1 MKTLSFRFDV
11 DTAADIR
18 NGIPKLLDLGRE
30 LDAHFSF
37 YVNVG
42 KPFSFK
48 VTLARRLRTSLA
60 RLRFRSDS
68 RAVRTARVTA
78 YEKLGLRGILETCL
92 WNRDLGVTYRDQ
104 LRKILKEGH
113 ELGLHGGMNHAIWQ
127 YKLHEMTDGEIDDLF
142 RPAYDTFSQ
151 LFGKPVGYCSPGFVY
166 SEHVLDIV
174 DEYGF
179 LYASD
184 MEGESPFHPAVRG
197 KEYAHTQIPVNVV
210 GDGKASF
217 ISQQLALG
225 STDEEMVT
233 ALLEEIN
240 RHTTA
245 VLYGHPS
252 IEGGMALHVLRKTIL
267 EARAVDYRI
276 VPLRSLV
283 S

>member
-18 NGIPKLLDLGRE
+18 KGIPSLLDLGRE
-30 LDAHFSF
+30 LNVRFSF
-37 YVNVG
+37 YINVG
-42 KPFSFK
+42 KSFSFK
-48 VTLARRLRTSLA
+48 AFLARRLKVLLG
-60 RLRFRSDS
+60 RLRFPSAS
-68 RAVRTARVTA
+68 RAARSTRVTA
-78 YEKLGLRGILETCL
+78 YEKLGLRGILETFV

-104 LRKILKEGH
+104 LCEILKDGH
-113 ELGLHGGMNHAIWQ
+113 EMGLHGGMNHAIWQ
-127 YKLHEMTDGEIDDLF
+127 YKLDEMTNGEVDDLF
-142 RPAYDTFSQ
+142 RPAYDTFVQ

-166 SEHVLDIV
+166 NEHVLDIV

-184 MEGESPFHPAVRG
+184 MEGEHPFHPAVG
-197 KEYAHTQIPVNVV
+197 DKEYEHTQIPVNVM

-225 STDEEMVT
+225 RTGEEMVIE
-233 ALLEEIN
+233 LLEEIN

-252 IEGGMALHVLRKTIL
+252 IEGGMASHVLRKTIL
-267 EARAVDYRI
+267 EARAADYRV